1 METVVSMSDAGD
13 NELVD
18 GDKTNRVILL
28 PIQNRHSSTTRY
40 PISAERIALLLQE
53 CGYKGSVV
61 ETETRKFVESS
72 AEGWKFRI
80 HFFNDGQSEEAS
92 DLTSLMFSAGWGL
105 DPKDAEVTLK
115 STNIFNMKFRYLKA
129 YVVSEDEYTYT
140 ETEMSQYC
148 PDGLSDDG
156 FKALLDM
163 FINLRQSYVT
173 ICREM
178 RK

>member
-1 METVVSMSDAGD
+1 MIEAEENNEIISTNNSEDENNIIKLNVIKKSAG
-13 NELVD
+13 NIA
-18 GDKTNRVILL
+18 K
-28 PIQNRHSSTTRY
+28 
-40 PISAERIALLLQE
+40 PISAERIAELLQNT
-53 CGYKGSVV
+53 GYKGSII
-61 ETETRKFVESS
+61 ETETRRFVESS
-72 AEGWKFRI
+72 AEGWKFRVY
-80 HFFNDGQSEEAS
+80 FFNDGQTEGAE
-92 DLTSLMFSAGWGL
+92 DLTSIMFNSGWGM
-105 DPKDAEVTLK
+105 DPKDAEITLK
-115 STNIFNMKFRYLKA
+115 SANIFNMKFRYLKA

>member
-1 METVVSMSDAGD
+1 METVVSMSDAAD
-13 NELVD
+13 NEAVE
-18 GDKTNRVILL
+18 GDKPNKVILL
-28 PIQNRHSSTTRY
+28 PIQNRHSSNTRY

-53 CGYKGSVV
+53 SGYKGSVV

-72 AEGWKFRI
+72 AEGWKFRVY
-80 HFFNDGQSEEAS
+80 FFNDGQSEEES
-92 DLTSLMFSAGWGL
+92 EFTSLMFSAGWGI

-115 STNIFNMKFRYLKA
+115 SSNIFNMKFRYLKA
-129 YVVSEDEYTYT
+129 YVVSEEEYTYT

-148 PDGLSDDG
+148 PEGLSDDG

-163 FINLRQSYVT
+163 FINLRQSYVA